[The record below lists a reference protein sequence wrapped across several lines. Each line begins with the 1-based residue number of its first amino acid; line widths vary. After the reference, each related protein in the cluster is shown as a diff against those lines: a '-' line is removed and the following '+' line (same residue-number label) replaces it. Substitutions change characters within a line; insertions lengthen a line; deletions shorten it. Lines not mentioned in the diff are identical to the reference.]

1 MTKKMEKIWKLLAIA
16 SLMLV
21 AMASCSSDED
31 VTMGEDEVVQ
41 FCDWPTAIQLT
52 EEQKQMRDN
61 NNEFA
66 WRLFQ
71 TTQEADGHQGSS
83 ILSPLSVTYLLG
95 MMDAGAAGSTRDE
108 ITDVLG
114 FGNDVAA
121 VNDYCK
127 TMIDGSAIADPAA
140 TVKTANCIEVNS
152 ALGIGLLPQFIENM
166 KHYYYAQIDALDFT
180 KGSTLDKINS
190 WCKDHTDGMI
200 PSILDQLSPDMAMIM
215 LNAIY
220 FKADWSARF
229 DKKYTRKLDFTLP
242 NGTTV
247 KRDLMHIKVRTFFG
261 KNDSCS
267 VVRLPFGSGAY
278 GMYILLPA
286 EGVSLE
292 KLIQGMNF
300 QELNANIQNNT
311 LMGDIDVLLPKFET
325 TNQTKLIQPLRDMG
339 IKSAFDPFS
348 ADFSNMTNAP
358 LCVSMMLQ
366 KAKIEVNEDGAKA
379 AAVTMAGLI
388 YTSYEPYNKFD
399 FHATRPFLYLILEE
413 STRSIFFIGTY
424 CGD

>member
-1 MTKKMEKIWKLLAIA
+1 MRRIWKLLAIA

-21 AMASCSSDED
+21 AIASCSSSDED

-41 FCDWPTAIQLT
+41 LSDRPTPIQLT
-52 EEQKQMRDN
+52 EEQKQMRNN

-66 WRLFQ
+66 WRLFR
-71 TTQEADGHQGSS
+71 TTQQTDDRQGSS

-108 ITDVLG
+108 ITGVLG
-114 FGNDVAA
+114 FGNNVAA
-121 VNDYCK
+121 VNEYCK

-152 ALGIGLLPQFIENM
+152 AQGISLLPQFVENM
-166 KHYYYAQIDALDFT
+166 KHYYYAQIEALDFT
-180 KGSTLDKINS
+180 KGSALDKINS

-200 PSILDQLSPDMAMIM
+200 PSILDQLNPDQAMIM

-220 FKADWSARF
+220 FKADWNVKF
-229 DKKYTRKLDFTLP
+229 NKKYTRKMDFTLP
-242 NGTTV
+242 NGTTA
-247 KRDLMHIKVRTFFG
+247 KRDLMHIKVRTFYG
-261 KNDSCS
+261 QNDSCS

-286 EGVSLE
+286 KGVSLE
-292 KLIQGMNF
+292 ELIQGMNY
-300 QELNANIQNNT
+300 QDLNANIYNNT
-311 LMGDIDVLLPKFET
+311 FLGDIDILLPKFET
-325 TNQTKLIQPLRDMG
+325 SSKVQLIEPLSDMG

-348 ADFSNMTNAP
+348 ANFSNMTNAP

-379 AAVTMAGLI
+379 AAVTMAGFT

>member
-1 MTKKMEKIWKLLAIA
+1 MRRIWKLLAIA
-16 SLMLV
+16 SLMLI

-31 VTMGEDEVVQ
+31 VTMGEDEVIQ
-41 FCDWPTAIQLT
+41 LSDRPTPIQLT
-52 EEQKQMRDN
+52 EGQKQMRDN

-66 WRLFQ
+66 WRLFR
-71 TTQEADGHQGSS
+71 TTQEAEDRQGSS
-83 ILSPLSVTYLLG
+83 VLSPLSVTYLLG

-121 VNDYCK
+121 VNEYYK
-127 TMIDGSAIADPAA
+127 KMIDGSAIADPAA

-152 ALGIGLLPQFIENM
+152 ALGIGLLPQFVENM
-166 KHYYYAQIDALDFT
+166 KHYYYAQIEALDFT
-180 KGSTLDKINS
+180 KGNALDKINS

-220 FKADWSARF
+220 FKADWNAKF
-229 DKKYTRKLDFTLP
+229 DKKYTRKMDFTLP
-242 NGTTV
+242 NGTTA
-247 KRDLMHIKVRTFFG
+247 KRDIMHIKVRTFYG
-261 KNDSCS
+261 QNDNCS

-292 KLIQGMNF
+292 ELIQGMNF
-300 QELNANIQNNT
+300 QDLNANIYNT
-311 LMGDIDVLLPKFET
+311 YLGDIDILLPKFET
-325 TNQTKLIQPLRDMG
+325 SSKVQLIRPLSDMG

-358 LCVSMMLQ
+358 LFVSVMLQ

-379 AAVTMAGLI
+379 AAVTMAGFT
-388 YTSYEPYNKFD
+388 YTSYEPYQNFD

>member
-1 MTKKMEKIWKLLAIA
+1 MKQTWRLLAIA
-16 SLMLV
+16 ALMLV
-21 AMASCSSDED
+21 TIASCNSEDEEPI
-31 VTMGEDEVVQ
+31 GEDEVVQ
-41 FCDWPTAIQLT
+41 LCDWPTTIQLT

-66 WRLFQ
+66 WRLFR
-71 TTQEADGHQGSS
+71 TLQEADDHQGSS

-121 VNDYCK
+121 VNEYCK

-152 ALGIGLLPQFIENM
+152 ARGIGLLPQFVENM

-200 PSILDQLSPDMAMIM
+200 PSILDELSPDQAMIL

-220 FKADWSARF
+220 FKADWSAKF
-229 DKKYTRKLDFTLP
+229 NKKNTRKMDYTLP
-242 NGTTV
+242 NGTTA
-247 KRDLMHIKVRTFFG
+247 KRDLMHIKVRTLYG
-261 KNDSCS
+261 QNDTCS
-267 VVRLPFGSGAY
+267 VLRLPFGSGAY
-278 GMYILLPA
+278 GMYVLLPA
-286 EGVSLE
+286 EGLSLE
-292 KLIQGMNF
+292 ELIQGMSFHN
-300 QELNANIQNNT
+300 LNALLENT
-311 LMGDIDVLLPKFET
+311 FFGDIDILLPKFET
-325 TNQTKLIQPLRDMG
+325 SSNTQLIQPLSDMG
-339 IKSAFDPFS
+339 IISAFDPFG

-358 LCVSMMLQ
+358 LYVSQMLQ

-379 AAVTMAGLI
+379 AAVTMAGFVL
-388 YTSYEPYNKFD
+388 TSYQPYYNFD

>member
-1 MTKKMEKIWKLLAIA
+1 MEKFWKNLAIA

-21 AMASCSSDED
+21 AMTSCSSDED
-31 VTMGEDEVVQ
+31 VTIGEDEVVQ
-41 FCDWPTAIQLT
+41 LCDMPTPIQLT
-52 EEQKQMRDN
+52 EAQKQMRDN

-66 WRLFQ
+66 WRLFR
-71 TTQEADGHQGSS
+71 TLQEADDSHSSS
-83 ILSPLSVTYLLG
+83 IVSPLSVTYLLG

-121 VNDYCK
+121 VNEYCK
-127 TMIDGSAIADPAA
+127 TMIDCSAIADPAA
-140 TVKTANCIEVNS
+140 TVKTANCIDVNS
-152 ALGIGLLPQFIENM
+152 AKGINLFPQFVENM

-180 KGSTLDKINS
+180 KGSSLDKINS

-200 PSILDQLSPDMAMIM
+200 PSILDQLSPDQAMIM

-261 KNDSCS
+261 HNDSCS

-325 TNQTKLIQPLRDMG
+325 TNETQLIQPLSHMG
-339 IKSAFDPFS
+339 IQSAFDPLS

-358 LCVSMMLQ
+358 LCVSKMLQ
-366 KAKIEVNEDGAKA
+366 KAKIEINEDGAKA
-379 AAVTMAGLI
+379 AAVTMAGFGF
-388 YTSYEPYNKFD
+388 TSLEPYYNFD

>member
-1 MTKKMEKIWKLLAIA
+1 MIKMEKFWKLLAIA

-71 TTQEADGHQGSS
+71 TTQEAGDHQVSS

-95 MMDAGAAGSTRDE
+95 MMDAGAAGCTRDE
-108 ITDVLG
+108 ITGVLG
-114 FGNDVAA
+114 FDNNVAA
-121 VNDYCK
+121 FNEYCK

-152 ALGIGLLPQFIENM
+152 APGIGLLPQFVDDM
-166 KHYYYAQIDALDFT
+166 KHYYYAQVDALDFT
-180 KGSTLDKINS
+180 NGSTLDKINS

-200 PSILDQLSPDMAMIM
+200 PSILDQLSPDQAMIM

-247 KRDLMHIKVRTFFG
+247 KRNLMHIKVRTFFG
-261 KNDSCS
+261 QNDSCS

-300 QELNANIQNNT
+300 QDLNANIQNNT

-325 TNQTKLIQPLRDMG
+325 TNETQLIQPLSHMG
-339 IKSAFDPFS
+339 IQSAFDPLS

-358 LCVSMMLQ
+358 LCVSKMLQ

-379 AAVTMAGLI
+379 AAVTMAGFGF
-388 YTSYEPYNKFD
+388 TSLEPYYNFD

>member
-1 MTKKMEKIWKLLAIA
+1 
-16 SLMLV
+16 
-21 AMASCSSDED
+21 
-31 VTMGEDEVVQ
+31 
-41 FCDWPTAIQLT
+41 
-52 EEQKQMRDN
+52 
-61 NNEFA
+61 
-66 WRLFQ
+66 
-71 TTQEADGHQGSS
+71 
-83 ILSPLSVTYLLG
+83 

-114 FGNDVAA
+114 FGNDAAA
-121 VNDYCK
+121 VNEYCK

-140 TVKTANCIEVNS
+140 TVKAANCIEVNS
-152 ALGIGLLPQFIENM
+152 ALGIGLLPKFVENM

-200 PSILDQLSPDMAMIM
+200 PSILDQLNPDQAMIL

-220 FKADWSARF
+220 FKADWNAKF
-229 DKKYTRKLDFTLP
+229 DKKYTRKMNFTLP
-242 NGTTV
+242 NGTTA
-247 KRDLMHIKVRTFFG
+247 KRDLMHIKVRTFYG
-261 KNDSCS
+261 QNDHCS

-292 KLIQGMNF
+292 ELIQGMNF
-300 QELNANIQNNT
+300 QDLNANIYNNT
-311 LMGDIDVLLPKFET
+311 IRGDIDILLPKFET
-325 TNQTKLIQPLRDMG
+325 SNKTELIRPLSDMG

-358 LCVSMMLQ
+358 LCVSQMFQ

-379 AAVTMAGLI
+379 AAVTMAGFT
-388 YTSYEPYNKFD
+388 YTSYEPYQNFD

>member
-1 MTKKMEKIWKLLAIA
+1 MKKMEKIWKILAIA

-21 AMASCSSDED
+21 AVVSCSSDED

-41 FCDWPTAIQLT
+41 LSDRPTPIQLT
-52 EEQKQMRDN
+52 EAQKQMRDN

-66 WRLFQ
+66 WRLFRTLQ
-71 TTQEADGHQGSS
+71 GADDNHGST

-114 FGNDVAA
+114 FGNDVTA
-121 VNDYCK
+121 VNEFCK

-152 ALGIGLLPQFIENM
+152 ALNIGLLPQFVENM

-180 KGSTLDKINS
+180 KGSALDKINN

-200 PSILDQLSPDMAMIM
+200 PSILDELSPDQAMIM

-220 FKADWSARF
+220 FKADWNARF

-261 KNDSCS
+261 HNDSCS

-292 KLIQGMNF
+292 KLIQGMNY
-300 QELNANIQNNT
+300 QDLNANIYNNT
-311 LMGDIDVLLPKFET
+311 FMGDIDILLPKFET
-325 TNQTKLIQPLRDMG
+325 SSDTKLIQPLSDMG
-339 IKSAFDPFS
+339 IKSAFDPFN
-348 ADFSNMTNAP
+348 ANFSNMTNAP
-358 LCVSMMLQ
+358 LCVSQMLQ

-379 AAVTMAGLI
+379 AAVTMAGFT
-388 YTSYEPYNKFD
+388 YTSYEPSRNFD

>member
-1 MTKKMEKIWKLLAIA
+1 MKKEKFWKLLAIA

-31 VTMGEDEVVQ
+31 VTMSEDEVVQ
-41 FCDWPTAIQLT
+41 LSNAPTPIQFT
-52 EEQKQMRDN
+52 EAQQQMRDN

-66 WRLFQ
+66 WRLFRNLK
-71 TTQEADGHQGSS
+71 QGEDRQCSS

-95 MMDAGAAGSTRDE
+95 MMDAGAAGGTRDE

-114 FGNDVAA
+114 FGNDATA

-127 TMIDGSAIADPAA
+127 AMIDGSAIADPAA
-140 TVKTANCIEVNS
+140 TVKTANCIDVNS
-152 ALGIGLLPQFIENM
+152 ALGINLLPQFVEQM
-166 KHYYYAQIDALDFT
+166 KNFFYTQIDALDFT

-190 WCKDHTDGMI
+190 WCNDHTDGMI
-200 PSILDQLSPDMAMIM
+200 PSILDELNPSAAMVM

-220 FKADWSARF
+220 FKANWSAKF
-229 DKKYTRKLDFTLP
+229 NKKYTRKLDFTLP

-247 KRDLMHIKVRTFFG
+247 KRDLMHMKARTFYCQS
-261 KNDSCS
+261 DRCS
-267 VVRLPFGSGAY
+267 VLRLPFGSGAY

-286 EGVSLE
+286 QGVSLE
-292 KLIQGMNF
+292 ELIQGMSL
-300 QELNANIQNNT
+300 QDLNAHLYDNT
-311 LMGDIDVLLPKFET
+311 YMGDIDILLPKFET
-325 TNQTKLIQPLRDMG
+325 SSETKLIQPLSDMG
-339 IKSAFDPFS
+339 ITRAFDPTR
-348 ADFSNMTNAP
+348 ADFSNMTNAA
-358 LCVSMMLQ
+358 LSVSQMLQ

-379 AAVTMAGLI
+379 AAVTVVTGF
-388 YTSYEPYNKFD
+388 TSLEEPYYKKFD
-399 FHATRPFLYLILEE
+399 FHATRPFLYLILDE

>member
-1 MTKKMEKIWKLLAIA
+1 M
-16 SLMLV
+16 
-21 AMASCSSDED
+21 
-31 VTMGEDEVVQ
+31 
-41 FCDWPTAIQLT
+41 
-52 EEQKQMRDN
+52 
-61 NNEFA
+61 
-66 WRLFQ
+66 
-71 TTQEADGHQGSS
+71 
-83 ILSPLSVTYLLG
+83 
-95 MMDAGAAGSTRDE
+95 
-108 ITDVLG
+108 LG

-121 VNDYCK
+121 VNEYCK
-127 TMIDGSAIADPAA
+127 TMIDGSAVADPAA

-152 ALGIGLLPQFIENM
+152 ALGIGLLPQFVENM

-200 PSILDQLSPDMAMIM
+200 PSILDQLNPDQAMIM

-220 FKADWSARF
+220 FKADWNVKF
-229 DKKYTRKLDFTLP
+229 NKKYTRKMDFTLP
-242 NGTTV
+242 DGTTA
-247 KRDLMHIKVRTFFG
+247 KRDLMHIKVRTFYG
-261 KNDSCS
+261 QNDSCS

-292 KLIQGMNF
+292 ELIQGMNY
-300 QELNANIQNNT
+300 QDLNANIYNNT
-311 LMGDIDVLLPKFET
+311 FLGDIDILLPKFET
-325 TNQTKLIQPLRDMG
+325 SNQTQLIRPLSDMG

-348 ADFSNMTNAP
+348 ANFSNMTNAP

-379 AAVTMAGLI
+379 AAVTMAGFVL
-388 YTSYEPYNKFD
+388 TSYEPYQKFD

>member
-1 MTKKMEKIWKLLAIA
+1 MNTTKKLMALLLAVLAMSFLSACNKDGIDDGDVVY
-16 SLMLV
+16 MLP
-21 AMASCSSDED
+21 E
-31 VTMGEDEVVQ
+31 TK
-41 FCDWPTAIQLT
+41 PIQLSA
-52 EEQKQMRDN
+52 EQKQMRDN

-66 WRLFQ
+66 WRLFR
-71 TTQEADGHQGSS
+71 TTQEAEGRQGSS

-114 FGNDVAA
+114 FGNDAAA
-121 VNDYCK
+121 VNEYCK
-127 TMIDGSAIADPAA
+127 KMIDGSAIADPAA

-152 ALGIGLLPQFIENM
+152 ALGIGLLPQFVENM
-166 KHYYYAQIDALDFT
+166 KHYYYAQIEALDFT
-180 KGSTLDKINS
+180 KGNVLDRINS

-200 PSILDQLSPDMAMIM
+200 PSILDQLSTDMAMIM

-220 FKADWSARF
+220 FKADWNARF
-229 DKKYTRKLDFTLP
+229 DKQYTRKMDFTLP
-242 NGTTV
+242 NGTTA
-247 KRDLMHIKVRTFFG
+247 KRDLMHIKVRTFYG
-261 KNDSCS
+261 QNDSCS

-292 KLIQGMNF
+292 ELIQGMNY
-300 QELNANIQNNT
+300 QDLNANIYNNT
-311 LMGDIDVLLPKFET
+311 YLGDIDILLPKFET
-325 TNQTKLIQPLRDMG
+325 SNQTQLIRPLSDMG

-348 ADFSNMTNAP
+348 ANFSNMTNAS
-358 LCVSMMLQ
+358 LCVSQMFQ

-379 AAVTMAGLI
+379 AAVTMAGFT
-388 YTSYEPYNKFD
+388 YTSYEPYQNFD

-413 STRSIFFIGTY
+413 STRSLFFIGTY

>member
-1 MTKKMEKIWKLLAIA
+1 MEKIWKSLAIA

-21 AMASCSSDED
+21 AMTSCSSDED
-31 VTMGEDEVVQ
+31 VSMGEDELIQ
-41 FCDWPTAIQLT
+41 LSDRPTTIQLT

-66 WRLFQ
+66 WRLFR
-71 TTQEADGHQGSS
+71 TTQEAEDRQGSS

-114 FGNDVAA
+114 FGNDAAA
-121 VNDYCK
+121 VNEYCK
-127 TMIDGSAIADPAA
+127 KMIDGSAIADPAA

-152 ALGIGLLPQFIENM
+152 ALGIGLLPQFVENM
-166 KHYYYAQIDALDFT
+166 KHYYYAQIEALDFT
-180 KGSTLDKINS
+180 KGSTLDKINN

-220 FKADWSARF
+220 FKADWNAKF
-229 DKKYTRKLDFTLP
+229 DKKYTRKMDFTLP
-242 NGTTV
+242 NGTTA
-247 KRDLMHIKVRTFFG
+247 KRDIMHIKVRTFYG
-261 KNDSCS
+261 QNDSCS

-286 EGVSLE
+286 KGVSLE
-292 KLIQGMNF
+292 ELIQGMNF
-300 QELNANIQNNT
+300 QDLNANIYNNT
-311 LMGDIDVLLPKFET
+311 FMGDIDVLLPKFET
-325 TNQTKLIQPLRDMG
+325 SSKVQLIEPLSDMG

-379 AAVTMAGLI
+379 AAVTIAGFT
-388 YTSYEPYNKFD
+388 YTSYESYNKFD

>member
-1 MTKKMEKIWKLLAIA
+1 MKKMEKIWKILAIA
-16 SLMLV
+16 SLVLV
-21 AMASCSSDED
+21 AVVSCSSDED

-41 FCDWPTAIQLT
+41 LSDRPTPIQLT
-52 EEQKQMRDN
+52 DAQKQMRDN

-66 WRLFQ
+66 WRLFRTLQ
-71 TTQEADGHQGSS
+71 GADDSHGST

-121 VNDYCK
+121 VNEFCK
-127 TMIDGSAIADPAA
+127 TMIDGSAVADPAA

-152 ALGIGLLPQFIENM
+152 ALSIGLLPQFVENM

-180 KGSTLDKINS
+180 KGSALDKINNL
-190 WCKDHTDGMI
+190 CKDHTDGMI
-200 PSILDQLSPDMAMIM
+200 PSILDELSPDQAMIM

-220 FKADWSARF
+220 FKADWNARF
-229 DKKYTRKLDFTLP
+229 DKKYTRKMDFTLP
-242 NGTTV
+242 NGTSV
-247 KRDLMHIKVRTFFG
+247 MRDLMHIKVRTFYG
-261 KNDSCS
+261 QNDTCS
-267 VVRLPFGSGAY
+267 VLRLPFGSGAY
-278 GMYILLPA
+278 CMYILLPA

-292 KLIQGMNF
+292 ELIQGMNF
-300 QELNANIQNNT
+300 QDLNANIYTNT
-311 LMGDIDVLLPKFET
+311 FMGDIDILLPKFET
-325 TNQTKLIQPLRDMG
+325 SSEAQLIQPLSDMG

-348 ADFSNMTNAP
+348 ANFSNMANAP
-358 LCVSMMLQ
+358 LCVSKMLQ

-379 AAVTMAGLI
+379 AAVTMAGFVI
-388 YTSYEPYNKFD
+388 TSAEPYGKFD

-413 STRSIFFIGTY
+413 STRSIYFIGTY
-424 CGD
+424 CGN